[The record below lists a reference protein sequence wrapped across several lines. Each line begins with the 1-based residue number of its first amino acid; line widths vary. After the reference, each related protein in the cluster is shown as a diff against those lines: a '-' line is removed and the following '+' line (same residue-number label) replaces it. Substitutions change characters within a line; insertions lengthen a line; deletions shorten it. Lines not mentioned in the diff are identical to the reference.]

1 LVGDQNCLA
10 GVFPF
15 VFQEMSDDDF
25 CLMDCVPSNP
35 SGPLVEE
42 CEKNIISKHQHDP
55 MVDSRDMAT
64 GALLLPPNFAL
75 LSLVE
80 FFIYLS
86 GIIIVLK

>member
-1 LVGDQNCLA
+1 
-10 GVFPF
+10 
-15 VFQEMSDDDF
+15 
-25 CLMDCVPSNP
+25 MDCVPSNP

-64 GALLLPPNFAL
+64 GALLLPPNFAH

>member
-1 LVGDQNCLA
+1 MVGDQNYLA

>member
-1 LVGDQNCLA
+1 
-10 GVFPF
+10 
-15 VFQEMSDDDF
+15 
-25 CLMDCVPSNP
+25 
-35 SGPLVEE
+35 
-42 CEKNIISKHQHDP
+42 